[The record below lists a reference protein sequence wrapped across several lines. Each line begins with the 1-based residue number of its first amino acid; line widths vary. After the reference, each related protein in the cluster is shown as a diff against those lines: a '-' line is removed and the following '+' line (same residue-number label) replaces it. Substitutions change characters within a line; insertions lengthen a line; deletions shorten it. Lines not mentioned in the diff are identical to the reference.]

1 MTRGKAFMDGG
12 GDSRESEEIYRNLF
26 ENARETF
33 VLTDLQGHI
42 TGVNRLVEDYGFQR
56 EELIGRSLFGFV
68 AEDHRTRA
76 IADFKV
82 LLSGKPVAGEM
93 EVITPKGVFCV
104 EYRDNP
110 ILRGGQ
116 VVGVQALLTDVTKR
130 KRAEQRLREEK
141 DKAQKYLDIAGVML
155 VVIDS
160 EQRVGLLN
168 KKGCEILGYTEQ
180 EILGKNWFDNFLPPR
195 TREHIRAVFAGLM
208 AGRIHPNE
216 HVENFVLTRT
226 GQERLIAWHNTVLTD
241 ETGRIIGTLGSGE
254 DITERKRAEE
264 VLREIN
270 ERLSMT
276 LEVAGAGVWEWNLKR
291 DEVCFDA
298 RFHALLGYAPGE
310 LPNTAQ
316 EWKAYHHPEDLS
328 AMMSKVEA
336 YLQGDDPVYESEHR
350 LRTKAGTWNWVFTRG
365 RVVNLAPTGSPE
377 RFVGIAIDVT
387 ERKRAEEAL
396 RRANRALQ
404 TIGRCNQILFHAEHE
419 GELLDTI
426 CQLLVSEGGYFMAWV
441 GFAEQDAEKTVRPA
455 AQAGHTDGYLETV
468 RITWSDTAHGQ
479 GPTGKAIRTGKPHL
493 IRDIRTDSSYA
504 PWREEATKRGYG
516 SSIALPLTAGGQALG
531 VLNLYALRSDAFDSD
546 EIGLLSE
553 LADDLAYGIT
563 SLRTRVQR
571 NRAEEALRES
581 ERRLDL
587 FFSQSLDGFFFM
599 MLDEPVRWDDT
610 VDKDQVMEYVFSHQR
625 LTKANQAMMDQ
636 YGATPEQLIGLTPRD
651 FWKHD
656 LPGGKRVWREF
667 FDKGQLHTQTRE
679 QRLDGTPIWIDGD
692 YICFHDA
699 QGRITGHFGVQRDI
713 TERKRAEEA
722 YRSLVDHS
730 LQGLV
735 IFQEGK
741 AVFANQAMTEMA
753 GYTIDEILALSAEQI
768 RDFVHPE
775 DRASVWQNHRRRLAG
790 EPVPEHYEMRGL
802 RKDGRVRWLDIH
814 ASRIDYRGKPAIQT
828 AYIDITERKQ
838 AEESLRLSEE
848 RHRGLFE
855 NAVLGMYQTTPDG
868 EILMANPALVRM
880 LGYETFEELAA
891 RNLEEEGFEL
901 EHPRA
906 RFKEQMETEGRIV
919 GLESAWKRRDGSTLW
934 VRESARTV
942 RDETGKTLFYEGTVE
957 DSTERK
963 HAEQLTRTLAAAA
976 MELVELP
983 AEADL
988 FQFIA
993 EKVLTLIGAG
1003 IVSVN
1008 SIEEDTLTVRQI
1020 AGATTVAMKLAQR
1033 LLGKAVMGMPLLGL
1047 HEVARTLLLTGK
1059 LTEIEGGFYELFFH
1073 TVPRPVCWTLEKVVG
1088 LQKCHSIGLRRP
1100 NRLLGSVTILSQK
1113 ATKLNAGILEAF
1125 VNQASIAL
1133 ERRQAVETLVQTEER
1148 FRTLYE
1154 SVQAG
1159 VLLLHADGTILHAN
1173 RMACDILGMTWE
1185 SLEFKTPMNLDW
1197 QMILEDGTPVPG
1209 QDYPSMTTLRTG
1221 EPIRGA
1227 LRGFFSGD
1235 PARPR
1240 WQVINT
1246 EPVRHDKEG
1255 AVEQVMVTF
1264 HDITALKQA
1273 EHETRESHRFLQTVM
1288 NSFPGNVA
1296 IIDEEANIVMTNDSW
1311 AAFGQA
1317 NSLAPHFLEKG
1328 VNYLQVCRAA
1338 RGDGSDGAQD
1348 AAQALDAILEERRNY
1363 FEMEYP
1369 CHSPDRKRWFHLQ
1382 AQGFA
1387 FENKRWVV
1395 LAHLDITERKK
1406 MEESLRE
1413 SEARFATIFRA
1424 SPVPIAISRL
1434 SDHHFIDVNDRWQE
1448 ITGCSRA
1455 EALGHTP
1462 VELNLWVDPEQRE
1475 HVIEVL
1481 LEKGTVREEV
1491 QIRRKSGEIND
1502 MLMSAELIELAGE
1515 RYLLTL
1521 AQDITERKKVE
1532 QRLLDYQN
1540 RLRELAMEL
1549 TLAEERERRRIAVGV
1564 HDRIGQ
1570 RLAMAKLTLQSLQ
1583 TSTLETNTARAL
1595 EEVCQD
1601 VDKVLEDAHALT
1613 FELSNP
1619 ILYEVGFEPAVESWL
1634 FQQVRDRQ
1642 GIECTF
1648 EAQECRAGLDK
1659 ETRVVLFD
1667 IVRELLT
1674 NVIKH
1679 AQARHVN
1686 VGIRCLAGTVHV
1698 SVGDDG
1704 IGFQPP
1710 RTGTHVSESGGFGLF
1725 NIREKLDYLGGSI
1738 TMESAPGEGTRVV
1751 VVVPLT
1757 YPRNLG
1763 KKERNHEDLDRR

>member
-1 MTRGKAFMDGG
+1 MARGEILMDGRR
-12 GDSRESEEIYRNLF
+12 DSREGEENYKNLF
-26 ENARETF
+26 EDAREAI
-33 VLTDLQGHI
+33 VLTDLNGTI

-56 EELIGRSLFGFV
+56 EQLVGKSLFGFV
-68 AEDHRTRA
+68 AEDYRTRA
-76 IADFKV
+76 MADFKV
-82 LLSGKPVAGEM
+82 LLGGKPVKGEM
-93 EVITPKGVFCV
+93 EVLTPKGVFYA

-110 ILRGGQ
+110 IVRGDRI
-116 VVGVQALLTDVTKR
+116 VGVQAILADVTKR
-130 KRAEQRLREEK
+130 KRAEQLLWDERDR
-141 DKAQKYLDIAGVML
+141 AQKYLDIAGVML

-160 EQRVGLLN
+160 EQRVGLIN

-195 TREHIRAVFAGLM
+195 VKEHTRAVFDGLM
-208 AGRIHPNE
+208 AGQADEYE
-216 HVENFVLTRT
+216 HVEGVVLTQDGPERT
-226 GQERLIAWHNTVLTD
+226 IGWHNTLLKD
-241 ETGRIIGTLGSGE
+241 ETGQIVGTLSSGE
-254 DITERKRAEE
+254 DITERKRAEQE
-264 VLREIN
+264 VA
-270 ERLSMT
+270 RLASFPQLNPNPV
-276 LEVAGAGVWEWNLKR
+276 LEVDANATITFQNDAARALLEQVRK
-291 DEVCFDA
+291 DA
-298 RFHALLGYAPGE
+298 RVLLPAD
-310 LPNTAQ
+310 LPEILRAFAQ
-316 EWKAYHHPEDLS
+316 
-328 AMMSKVEA
+328 
-336 YLQGDDPVYESEHR
+336 
-350 LRTKAGTWNWVFTRG
+350 
-365 RVVNLAPTGSPE
+365 
-377 RFVGIAIDVT
+377 
-387 ERKRAEEAL
+387 KRS
-396 RRANRALQ
+396 RM
-404 TIGRCNQILFHAEHE
+404 I
-419 GELLDTI
+419 
-426 CQLLVSEGGYFMAWV
+426 Y
-441 GFAEQDAEKTVRPA
+441 
-455 AQAGHTDGYLETV
+455 
-468 RITWSDTAHGQ
+468 
-479 GPTGKAIRTGKPHL
+479 
-493 IRDIRTDSSYA
+493 
-504 PWREEATKRGYG
+504 REV
-516 SSIALPLTAGGQALG
+516 Q
-531 VLNLYALRSDAFDSD
+531 V
-546 EIGLLSE
+546 
-553 LADDLAYGIT
+553 DDLILGESIYHVP
-563 SLRTRVQR
+563 SLNV
-571 NRAEEALRES
+571 A
-581 ERRLDL
+581 
-587 FFSQSLDGFFFM
+587 
-599 MLDEPVRWDDT
+599 
-610 VDKDQVMEYVFSHQR
+610 
-625 LTKANQAMMDQ
+625 
-636 YGATPEQLIGLTPRD
+636 
-651 FWKHD
+651 
-656 LPGGKRVWREF
+656 
-667 FDKGQLHTQTRE
+667 
-679 QRLDGTPIWIDGD
+679 
-692 YICFHDA
+692 
-699 QGRITGHFGVQRDI
+699 RIYTMDI

-741 AVFANQAMTEMA
+741 AVFANQAMAEIA
-753 GYTIDEILALSAEQI
+753 GYTIDEIFALSAEQI

-775 DRASVWQNHRRRLAG
+775 DRAIVWRNHRRRLAG

-814 ASRIDYRGKPAIQT
+814 ASRIDYRGKPAIQA
-828 AYIDITERKQ
+828 AYIDITGRKQ
-838 AEESLRLSEE
+838 AEESLRL
-848 RHRGLFE
+848 
-855 NAVLGMYQTTPDG
+855 
-868 EILMANPALVRM
+868 
-880 LGYETFEELAA
+880 
-891 RNLEEEGFEL
+891 
-901 EHPRA
+901 
-906 RFKEQMETEGRIV
+906 
-919 GLESAWKRRDGSTLW
+919 
-934 VRESARTV
+934 
-942 RDETGKTLFYEGTVE
+942 
-957 DSTERK
+957 
-963 HAEQLTRTLAAAA
+963 
-976 MELVELP
+976 
-983 AEADL
+983 
-988 FQFIA
+988 
-993 EKVLTLIGAG
+993 
-1003 IVSVN
+1003 
-1008 SIEEDTLTVRQI
+1008 
-1020 AGATTVAMKLAQR
+1020 
-1033 LLGKAVMGMPLLGL
+1033 
-1047 HEVARTLLLTGK
+1047 
-1059 LTEIEGGFYELFFH
+1059 
-1073 TVPRPVCWTLEKVVG
+1073 
-1088 LQKCHSIGLRRP
+1088 
-1100 NRLLGSVTILSQK
+1100 
-1113 ATKLNAGILEAF
+1113 
-1125 VNQASIAL
+1125 
-1133 ERRQAVETLVQTEER
+1133 TEER

-1159 VLLLHADGTILHAN
+1159 VLLLQADGTILHAN

-1197 QMILEDGTPVPG
+1197 QLILEDGTPVPG

-1227 LRGFFSGD
+1227 VRGFFSGD

-1240 WQVINT
+1240 WLVINT
-1246 EPVRHDKEG
+1246 EPVRQDKEG

-1273 EHETRESHRFLQTVM
+1273 EHETRESHRFLLTVM

-1369 CHSPDRKRWFHLQ
+1369 CHSPDRNRWFHLQ

-1387 FENKRWVV
+1387 FEDKRWVV

-1434 SDHHFIDVNDRWQE
+1434 SDHRLIDVNDRWQG

-1462 VELNLWVDPEQRE
+1462 VELNLWVDPEQQE

-1502 MLMSAELIELAGE
+1502 VLMSAELIELAGE

-1595 EEVCQD
+1595 EEVCKD

-1679 AQARHVN
+1679 AKARHVN
-1686 VGIRCLAGTVHV
+1686 VGIRCLEGTVHV